1 MGCINVEDNI
11 KNKCESLKGSCRIL
25 NFIKPD
31 IDFYLNISFQIH
43 KNMNE
48 GQSNININKNLSDI
62 LLKNEQVIRDKLKGF
77 YFDFDYYNEFII
89 YILKS
94 KSKNMINIQSNLEDI
109 FISFIHIYTNRF
121 LEANEKSNIDDN
133 IIIKYFESRKIIV
146 DNERVQLFKYLFFIT
161 QSKVLKRSIIIKG
174 YSRHFMIN
182 IFKNFYFYH
191 TNKKLSEN
199 DNLINENINIIYYN
213 DDEQK
218 CKNKNDNN
226 DNSESPKVFN
236 LPIPKCK
243 ILLKIF
249 FDDLAQKLKRINY
262 ILMEKYE
269 NKLIDYV
276 YKVIRN
282 NSNNTKLYRT
292 LCNFNNWMNNLV
304 SYMEMNMKKINDIIF
319 YNIVNE
325 CLLISLGHE
334 KNRLKSI
341 IETSKEI
348 IEEKIFKQF
357 LDNINNSFNRNEDKF
372 FYFDIEKMIFR
383 NSKNNMDFI
392 KLYKNYLD
400 SILNSSKIIFVFSE
414 FFANQNG
421 KELNSFFEDENNRIY
436 ITDDIDKLYNIDN
449 NGNMSIKNL
458 KIFLGYDNSYMNQ
471 NIHMT
476 LLNNNEKVKKVI
488 EKVNHLYLT
497 KYLYILSIID
507 IKNYSIDE
515 LMFLYSIFDI
525 DYKEVYNDNCITHP
539 LEMIKKIYNIF
550 PKSNYYL
557 NIDNKLLMYYFKNK
571 ILIGVNSINFNIEKD
586 NIKSKNNNIFF
597 NLSNIICIKIIQEI
611 LLNITRN
618 NIKYKYLSKLIKSS
632 NNSRNNKIDE
642 IEHHFIENTELNYI
656 SKMINDI
663 YNIPSESSFKEK
675 YQNSQQITDIFTKIF
690 NILDLPKRKIIND
703 NYYNSR
709 IIIQYI
715 KYEYIKEGA
724 LDYKCLSALSDIFN
738 NNSSKIKDISILI
751 NETLTNYKELIS
763 NKKEYINSKY
773 YFFKQMIISA
783 KVKENIY
790 NSTLEKIYLSMSNH
804 FLFLLL
810 LTLEIM
816 LNNFEIS
823 LLEKEF
829 LLNYLK
835 QNYIF
840 PSYNVIKYKYE
851 IEQDNI
857 KLNYIKENGQKL
869 IEFYTSKTK
878 SVDNNYLSIL
888 NKSLDDTNN
897 KYFYTSNLKKIE
909 RDVDK
914 LLYYITFVP
923 EQSSSMFKYIINKYL
938 LKIIS
943 FSKFN
948 INDSLRKP
956 TTKENMIPITV
967 NAFPSINV
975 INFLCSL
982 SAYYEINFYIVRDG
996 NIYENNII
1004 DNNNFGYQYLIDG
1017 GLFEL
1022 IKEGMK
1028 KGYWILIC
1036 EKVDNVKFMKIMWEL
1051 YNNINDKEINLNKNF
1066 KIFFDEKLIEDNC
1079 QKDIENHTLIININN
1094 DNVDDLEAAH
1104 DIWVN
1109 VLEEKIL
1116 TDSVMNQTQKDVLE
1130 INEDSS
1136 EDKTNLIGHSINNTG
1151 ETKNMNINNITNS
1164 IISVKSMYNNSS
1176 INNKKNNA
1184 HYVQQNNLAE
1194 ITNWT
1199 FLQNI

>member
-1 MGCINVEDNI
+1 
-11 KNKCESLKGSCRIL
+11 
-25 NFIKPD
+25 
-31 IDFYLNISFQIH
+31 
-43 KNMNE
+43 MNE

-262 ILMEKYE
+262 ILMENYE

-400 SILNSSKIIFVFSE
+400 SILNSSKIVFVFSE

-449 NGNMSIKNL
+449 NGDMSIKNL

-1184 HYVQQNNLAE
+1184 QYVQQNNLAE